1 MCVGL
6 QNCTTGQMLN
16 VLNMKLHMTK
26 PSFVDVFI
34 LLIFSI
40 AKGFILGV
48 DLGFELICSNHK

>member
-1 MCVGL
+1 
-6 QNCTTGQMLN
+6 MLN